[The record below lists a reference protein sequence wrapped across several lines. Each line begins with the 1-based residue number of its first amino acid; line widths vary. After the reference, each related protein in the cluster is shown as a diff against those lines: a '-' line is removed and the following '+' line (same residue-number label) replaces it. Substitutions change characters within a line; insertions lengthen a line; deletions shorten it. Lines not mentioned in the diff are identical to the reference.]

1 MMKGQLQRSAARL
14 ILTILVIAVILTG
27 SAWAQQAQQT
37 TSAAGATKDGPVV
50 RTFGTAGGYRTEV
63 SSQTRGTLGQEDRRQ
78 VSLLMAQVFQHV
90 DEARRAVDAADVKRA
105 RQEVHKGQQALRVIR
120 DLLPRTTVHTKT
132 TTPDG
137 KVLYEDDREVQESR
151 IPLFEGMLQAR
162 TFAPI
167 LAAKREQE
175 SEAND
180 VAGIQV
186 IESEAI
192 TTEVVADLNLI
203 EAQLRRA
210 VKALEENKPEE
221 ASRALAW
228 AQVQGVGFHSHRE
241 DMPLAEARDAIW
253 LAKRA
258 LEENNTVQARANLN
272 IARRQLE
279 VYRQV
284 VPEDQRKDVTQMM
297 TEVSQLEAKLRQEAN
312 QTQPASHAER
322 TSQGNSAARWWDQI
336 NSWFKKRH

>member
-1 MMKGQLQRSAARL
+1 MKGPFQRSGGRL
-14 ILTILVIAVILTG
+14 ILTILVIALILTG

-63 SSQTRGTLGQEDRRQ
+63 TSQTRGTLSQEDRRQ

-105 RQEVHKGQQALRVIR
+105 RHEVHKGRQALQVIR
-120 DLLPRTTVHTKT
+120 AVLPRTTVYTKT
-132 TTPDG
+132 TAPDG
-137 KVLYEDDREVQESR
+137 KVVYEDDREVQESR

-162 TFAPI
+162 TYAPI

-192 TTEVVADLNLI
+192 TTEVIADLNLI
-203 EAQLRRA
+203 EAQLHRA

-221 ASRALAW
+221 ASKALAW

-241 DMPLAEARDAIW
+241 DTPLAEARDAIW

-284 VPEDQRKDVTQMM
+284 LPEDQRKDVTQMM
-297 TEVSQLEAKLRQEAN
+297 TEVGQLEAKLRQEAN
-312 QTQPASHAER
+312 QAQPASHAER
-322 TSQGNSAARWWDQI
+322 TSQGNSAARWWDQV
-336 NSWFKKRH
+336 NSWFKKRHW

>member
-1 MMKGQLQRSAARL
+1 MIKGQFQRPAGRL
-14 ILTILVIAVILTG
+14 VLTILVIALILTG

-37 TSAAGATKDGPVV
+37 TAAGATKDGPVV

-63 SSQTRGTLGQEDRRQ
+63 TSQTRGTLSQEDRRQ

-105 RQEVHKGQQALRVIR
+105 RQEVHKGGQALRVIR

-132 TTPDG
+132 TAPDG
-137 KVLYEDDREVQESR
+137 KVVYEDDREVQESR
-151 IPLFEGMLQAR
+151 ISLFEGMLQAR

-167 LAAKREQE
+167 LAAKKEQE
-175 SEAND
+175 SEADD

-186 IESEAI
+186 IESEAV
-192 TTEVVADLNLI
+192 TTEVIADLNLI
-203 EAQLRRA
+203 EAQLHRA
-210 VKALEENKPEE
+210 VKALEDNKPEE
-221 ASRALAW
+221 ASKALAW

-241 DMPLAEARDAIW
+241 DTPLAEARDAIW

-284 VPEDQRKDVTQMM
+284 LPEDQRKDVTQML
-297 TEVSQLEAKLRQEAN
+297 TEVSQLEAILRQEAN
-312 QTQPASHAER
+312 QAQPASHAER
-322 TSQGNSAARWWDQI
+322 TSQGNSAARWWDQV